1 MSEAPERIWVWGWRG
16 SGGQAGKRQEDGN
29 MTDQEPRPE
38 GQLTRAEKSKLI
50 DEAVEHLPEHL
61 TRKEL
66 VALLLTMADAYSADG
81 RTMLE
86 TLVTTMVVS
95 ARTLHMTDEE
105 CAVMVARCLRSLPA
119 IPKPDKAH

>member
-1 MSEAPERIWVWGWRG
+1 MS
-16 SGGQAGKRQEDGN
+16 
-29 MTDQEPRPE
+29 DQDPRPE
-38 GQLTRAEKSKLI
+38 GQLSRAEKSKLI
-50 DEAVEHLPEHL
+50 DEAVEHLPDHL

-105 CAVMVARCLRSLPA
+105 CAVMVALCLRSLPA
-119 IPKPDKAH
+119 TPKPDKAH